1 MSEID
6 TLKIDEVSYSIKD
19 TASREAIAALN
30 AWKDALF
37 GVLYPVGSVYLTF
50 SSTFDPNS
58 AFSGTWERCAQG
70 RTLVGVDPSN
80 PLFDASDKLYG
91 SPNAI
96 VPEHTH
102 SVNSNKALSTS
113 SNGTHTHTWNIK
125 YSKDVSGTKGS
136 FDLFGPART
145 ISVNYSTSSNGAHT
159 HTVPSHTH
167 SMQNPGNSESVINK
181 NYQPSVAVYIWKR
194 TA

>member
-6 TLKIDEVSYSIKD
+6 TLKIDNVSYSIKD
-19 TASREAIAALN
+19 AASREAIAALN
-30 AWKDALF
+30 TWKDALF
-37 GVLYPVGSVYLTF
+37 NVLYPVGAVYLTF

-80 PLFDASDKLYG
+80 SLFDAADKLYG

-102 SVNSNKALSTS
+102 SVGSNSVSTTS
-113 SNGTHTHTWNIK
+113 SNGAHTHTWSIK
-125 YSKDVSGTKGS
+125 YSEDNSGTRGQ
-136 FDLFGPART
+136 DLFGPSRT
-145 ISVNYSTSSNGAHT
+145 KTVKYSTSSNGAHT
-159 HTVPSHTH
+159 HTVPAHTH
-167 SMQNPGNSESVINK
+167 TMQNPGNSESVINK
-181 NYQPSVAVYIWKR
+181 NYQPSVAVFMWKR

>member
-6 TLKIDEVSYSIKD
+6 TLKIDDVSYSIKD
-19 TASREAIAALN
+19 ATAREAISALN
-30 AWKDALF
+30 TWKDALF
-37 GVLYPVGSVYLTF
+37 NSIYPVGSVYVTF

-58 AFSGTWERCAQG
+58 TFSGTWEKCAQG

-80 PLFDASDKLYG
+80 PLFNDANKLYG

-102 SVNSNKALSTS
+102 SVDSNTVVSTS
-113 SNGTHTHTWNIK
+113 SNGAHTHTWSIK
-125 YSKDVSGTKGS
+125 YNEDNSGTKGQ
-136 FDLFGPART
+136 DLFGPGRT
-145 ISVNYSTSSNGAHT
+145 KTVKYSTSSNGAHT
-159 HTVPSHTH
+159 HTVPAHTH
-167 SMQNPGNSESVINK
+167 TMQKPGNSESVINK
-181 NYQPSVAVYIWKR
+181 NYQPSVAVYMWKR

>member
-1 MSEID
+1 MLEID
-6 TLKIDEVSYSIKD
+6 QILIDDVTYAVKD
-19 TASREAIAALN
+19 STARDSIAALN
-30 AWKDALF
+30 TWKDSLF
-37 GVLYPVGSVYLTF
+37 NVLYPVGAVYLTF

-80 PLFDASDKLYG
+80 PLFDAANKNYG

-102 SVNSNKALSTS
+102 SVDINSVLATS
-113 SNGTHTHTWNIK
+113 SNGAHTHTWSIK
-125 YSKDVSGTKGS
+125 YNENNSGSKGQ
-136 FDLFGPART
+136 DLFGPGRT
-145 ISVNYSTSSNGAHT
+145 KTVNYSTSSNGAHT
-159 HTVPSHTH
+159 HTVPAHTH
-167 SMQNPGNSESVINK
+167 TTQKPGNSESVINK
-181 NYQPSVAVYIWKR
+181 NYQPSVAVFMWKR

>member
-6 TLKIDEVSYSIKD
+6 TLKIGDVSYSIKD
-19 TASREAIAALN
+19 ATSREAIAALN
-30 AWKDALF
+30 TWKNTLF
-37 GVLYPVGSVYLTF
+37 NSIYPVGSVYVTF

-70 RTLVGVDPSN
+70 RALVGVDPSN
-80 PLFDASDKLYG
+80 PLFNAANKNYG

-102 SVNSNKALSTS
+102 SVDSNSVLTTS
-113 SNGTHTHTWNIK
+113 SNGAHTHTWSIK
-125 YSKDVSGTKGS
+125 YNDDNSGTRGQ
-136 FDLFGPART
+136 DLFGPGRT
-145 ISVNYSTSSNGAHT
+145 KTVKYSTSSNGAHT
-159 HTVPSHTH
+159 HTVPAHTH
-167 SMQNPGNSESVINK
+167 SMENPGGSESVINK
-181 NYQPSVAVYIWKR
+181 NYQPSVAVFIWKR

>member
-6 TLKIDEVSYSIKD
+6 TLKIDDVSYSIKD
-19 TASREAIAALN
+19 ATAREAIAALN
-30 AWKDALF
+30 TWKDAL
-37 GVLYPVGSVYLTF
+37 LNSIYPVGSVYVTF

-70 RTLVGVDPSN
+70 RTLVGVDASN
-80 PLFDASDKLYG
+80 PLFNAANKLYG

-102 SVNSNKALSTS
+102 SVDSNSVLTTS
-113 SNGTHTHTWNIK
+113 SNGAHTHTWSIK
-125 YSKDVSGTKGS
+125 YSEDNSGTRGQ
-136 FDLFGPART
+136 DLFGPSRT
-145 ISVNYSTSSNGAHT
+145 KAVKYSTSSNGAHT
-159 HTVPSHTH
+159 HTVPAHTH
-167 SMQNPGNSESVINK
+167 TMQKPGNSESVINK
-181 NYQPSVAVYIWKR
+181 NYQPSVAVFIWKR

>member
-6 TLKIDEVSYSIKD
+6 TLKIDNVSYSIKD
-19 TASREAIAALN
+19 ATSREAIAALN
-30 AWKDALF
+30 AWKDTLF
-37 GVLYPVGSVYLTF
+37 SVLYPVGAVYLTF

-70 RTLVGVDPSN
+70 RALVGVDPSN
-80 PLFDASDKLYG
+80 SLFDAADKLYG

-102 SVNSNKALSTS
+102 SVNSNGTLNTS
-113 SNGTHTHTWNIK
+113 SNGTHKHTWSIK

-136 FDLFGPART
+136 YDLFGPART
-145 ISVNYSTSSNGAHT
+145 IAANYSTSSNGAHS